1 MTSAKEIEVRP
12 IAKRDA
18 DALIK
23 RVHYSG
29 KVVRNSHA
37 IARRLPARQAGGRDA
52 IRPAACRSRTSSD
65 LVRDT
70 GWNGFLEL
78 NRLAFTDVL
87 PRNSESRAL
96 GIALRMIRKHYPHIE
111 WIVSFADA
119 CQCGDG
125 TIYRA
130 AGFILTAIK
139 INKDLHIAEDGSVVH
154 KMSQITGS
162 NRLQHFAATGGRW
175 RGTGTPLEGYTL
187 RYIYFLNPA
196 ARSRLIGEELP
207 FSAIQARGAT
217 MYRGVRGKQA
227 MAGTTQNSDGAAP
240 IPTLQRTERGL
251 KMKPGKRPLPTHLK
265 LLRGNPG
272 QRRLPDEPQPE
283 QLPDVPEPPPFITG
297 YAADEWWITG
307 TELHR
312 LGLLTKVDVPALAA
326 IATASA
332 NGAWPPKRWRGCR
345 RAIR

>member
-29 KVVRNSHA
+29 KVVRNST
-37 IARRLPARQAGGRDA
+37 LSLGVFLRDQLEGVMQFGPSLQKSN
-52 IRPAACRSRTSSD
+52 IVG

-78 NRLAFTDVL
+78 NRLAFTDTL

-96 GIALRMIRKHYPHIE
+96 GIAVRTIRKHYPHIE

-139 INKDLHIAEDGSVVH
+139 VNKDLHIAEDGSVVH
-154 KMSQITGS
+154 KMSQITGK
-162 NRLQHFAATGGRW
+162 NRLKHFAATGGRW
-175 RGTGTPLEGYTL
+175 RGTGTPLDGYTL

-196 ARSRLIGEELP
+196 ARSRLIGQELP

-227 MAGTTQNSDGAAP
+227 MAGHHPEQRRSSTDPHAPATERTENETGKASNSDASEIAARESRPAP
-240 IPTLQRTERGL
+240 IAG
-251 KMKPGKRPLPTHLK
+251 
-265 LLRGNPG
+265 
-272 QRRLPDEPQPE
+272 
-283 QLPDVPEPPPFITG
+283 
-297 YAADEWWITG
+297 
-307 TELHR
+307 
-312 LGLLTKVDVPALAA
+312 
-326 IATASA
+326 
-332 NGAWPPKRWRGCR
+332 
-345 RAIR
+345 